1 MTRDT
6 SWYSIKIIHL
16 LERSLDTSDPL
27 RLVLCLGELA
37 VQSWSTRESMLKWR
51 ITSGGMTL
59 YWVEREDF
67 NYVIADAAAGS

>member
-6 SWYSIKIIHL
+6 SWYSIKLIPSPG
-16 LERSLDTSDPL
+16 ETSDPL
-27 RLVLCLGELA
+27 RLVLCPGELA